1 MSRISNVQYVR
12 QCIIRF
18 VYAHLHMKCRRAIVM
33 EYFGEEFKANDPAY
47 PCCDVC
53 KSSTTLSDCFYEV
66 KAVIQAVNDLQN
78 SGEKKVNLYV
88 QSKTKMWTHTIV
100 HFEHF

>member
-1 MSRISNVQYVR
+1 
-12 QCIIRF
+12 
-18 VYAHLHMKCRRAIVM
+18 M

-66 KAVIQAVNDLQN
+66 KAVIQAVNDLPN